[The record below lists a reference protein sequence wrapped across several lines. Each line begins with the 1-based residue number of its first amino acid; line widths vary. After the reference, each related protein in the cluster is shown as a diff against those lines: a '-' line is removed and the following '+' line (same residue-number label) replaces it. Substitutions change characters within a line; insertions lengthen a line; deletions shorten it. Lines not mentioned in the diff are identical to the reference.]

1 MTYNKSGFIDAKE
14 DARQITFVDGSNMA
28 IKQIGKWQ
36 RMITDKTGKQQL
48 ISLDEV
54 YYVPAL
60 KYNLMSLTKALKN
73 GWELSGNNQQLSLRK
88 ADDEM
93 VFDKKMYSSNG
104 HTFGIDIVSQNDR
117 KKMVIKQAHSI
128 LGHVNRHQ
136 TIETS
141 KKNVWIIRDLED
153 TFSCEGCQIAKAKR
167 LIINKESRHNP
178 PLQEKG

>member
-88 ADDEM
+88 ADDELE
-93 VFDKKMYSSNG
+93 
-104 HTFGIDIVSQNDR
+104 
-117 KKMVIKQAHSI
+117 SI
-128 LGHVNRHQ
+128 
-136 TIETS
+136 
-141 KKNVWIIRDLED
+141 
-153 TFSCEGCQIAKAKR
+153 GC
-167 LIINKESRHNP
+167 L
-178 PLQEKG
+178 L